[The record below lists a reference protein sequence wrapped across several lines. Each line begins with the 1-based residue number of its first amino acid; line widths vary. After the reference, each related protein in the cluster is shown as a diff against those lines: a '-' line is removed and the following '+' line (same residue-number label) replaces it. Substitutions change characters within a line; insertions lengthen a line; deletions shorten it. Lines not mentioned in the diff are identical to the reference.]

1 MKLNQ
6 GIIKG
11 FILNGYKG
19 AIVKLNEKDY
29 GDKNYAVHWNSYDVI
44 TNRINFTDIESDD
57 ESFIDNIG
65 VIESIVEYYSTSYL
79 ATQTYN
85 TPKKPTLKKQTRISH
100 PIKKLPKKELKK
112 DKYGSECI
120 LEIIDDN
127 TVYLSEALR
136 SVLNLGKNNIGFAS
150 DEDTYYLYVE
160 NDQEEGYKVDAKGI
174 IEIPAYLLE
183 LKTSFGFDTNKLYV
197 NPQAQTSSDEPGY
210 NFFKIT
216 KDSYL
221 NQHLPWNTVKSSYTY
236 TVDKP
241 SQVEPI
247 NEEEP
252 EITFE

>member
-1 MKLNQ
+1 MILNQ

-19 AIVKLNEKDY
+19 AIVKLNEEDY
-29 GDKNYAVHWNSYDVI
+29 GDRNYAVEWTSYNVA
-44 TNRINFTDIESDD
+44 TNKIKFIDIENDETFYDD
-57 ESFIDNIG
+57 IN
-65 VIESIVEYYSTSYL
+65 VIESIVEHYVVSHL
-79 ATQTYN
+79 HTQTN
-85 TPKKPTLKKQTRISH
+85 SQSKKPTLKKQTKLEQT
-100 PIKKLPKKELKK
+100 IKKLPKKELKK

-127 TVYLSEALR
+127 IVYLSEALR

-183 LKTSFGFDTNKLYV
+183 LKISFGFDTNKLYV

-210 NFFKIT
+210 NFFKIS
-216 KDSYL
+216 KESYV
-221 NQHLPWNTVKSSYTY
+221 NQDLPWNTAKSSYTY
-236 TVDKP
+236 TVNKP

>member
-1 MKLNQ
+1 MILNQ
-6 GIIKG
+6 AIIKA

-19 AIVKLNEKDY
+19 AIVKLNEEDY
-29 GDKNYAVHWNSYDVI
+29 GDINYVVEWTSYNVA
-44 TNRINFTDIESDD
+44 TNKINFIDIEDNETFS
-57 ESFIDNIG
+57 DNIN
-65 VIESIVEYYSTSYL
+65 VIESIVEHYVVSHLYT
-79 ATQTYN
+79 N
-85 TPKKPTLKKQTRISH
+85 TNIQPKKPTLKKQTKSEQT
-100 PIKKLPKKELKK
+100 IKKLPKKELKK

-197 NPQAQTSSDEPGY
+197 NPQAQTSSEEPGY
-210 NFFKIT
+210 NFFKIS
-216 KDSYL
+216 KESYV
-221 NQHLPWNTVKSSYTY
+221 NQDLPWNTAKSSYTY
-236 TVDKP
+236 TVNKP
-241 SQVEPI
+241 SQVEKL
-247 NEEEP
+247 EENK
-252 EITFE
+252 ITFE

>member
-1 MKLNQ
+1 MIINQ
-6 GIIKG
+6 ASINA
-11 FILNGYKG
+11 FILNGFKG
-19 AIVKLNEKDY
+19 AIVKLNEGEY
-29 GDKNYAVHWNSYDVI
+29 GSGNFAVDWQSYNPV
-44 TNRINFTDIESDD
+44 TNKINFRDIENND
-57 ESFIDNIG
+57 EGFTDKIG
-65 VIESIVEYYSTSYL
+65 VIKSIVEHYNVSYL
-79 ATQTYN
+79 FTSTYN
-85 TPKKPTLKKQTRISH
+85 QLIKPPLKKQTKSEQT
-100 PIKKLPKKELKK
+100 IKKLPKKELNK
-112 DKYGSECI
+112 DKYGSECV

-136 SVLNLGKNNIGFAS
+136 SVLNLGKNNVGFAS
-150 DEDTYYLYVE
+150 DENTYYLYVE

-210 NFFKIT
+210 NFFKIS
-216 KDSYL
+216 KESYL

>member
-1 MKLNQ
+1 MIINQ
-6 GIIKG
+6 TSIKA

-19 AIVKLNEKDY
+19 AIVKLNEEDY
-29 GDKNYAVHWNSYDVI
+29 GDRNYAVEWTSYNSA
-44 TNRINFTDIESDD
+44 TNKIQFIDIENDETFSDD
-57 ESFIDNIG
+57 IN
-65 VIESIVEYYSTSYL
+65 VIESIVEHYVVSHL
-79 ATQTYN
+79 HTQTN
-85 TPKKPTLKKQTRISH
+85 IQPKKPTLKKQTKSEQT
-100 PIKKLPKKELKK
+100 IKKLPKKELKK

-136 SVLNLGKNNIGFAS
+136 SVLNLGKNNVGFAS
-150 DEDTYYLYVE
+150 DEDAYYLYVE

-210 NFFKIT
+210 NFFKIS
-216 KDSYL
+216 KESYL
-221 NQHLPWNTVKSSYTY
+221 NQHLPWNTVKSFYTY

>member
-1 MKLNQ
+1 MIINQ
-6 GIIKG
+6 ASIKA
-11 FILNGYKG
+11 FILNGFKG
-19 AIVKLNEKDY
+19 AIVKLNKEDY
-29 GDKNYAVHWNSYDVI
+29 GDRNYAVQWTSYNSA
-44 TNRINFTDIESDD
+44 TNRINFADIENDTI
-57 ESFIDNIG
+57 FFDNIN
-65 VIESIVEYYSTSYL
+65 VIESIVEHYSTSYF

-85 TPKKPTLKKQTRISH
+85 TPKKPTLKKQTKLEQ

-112 DKYGSECI
+112 DKYGSECV

-136 SVLNLGKNNIGFAS
+136 SVLNLGKNNVGFAS

-210 NFFKIT
+210 NFFKIS
-216 KDSYL
+216 KESYL

>member
-1 MKLNQ
+1 MILNQ
-6 GIIKG
+6 ANIKA
-11 FILNGYKG
+11 FILNGFKG
-19 AIVKLNEKDY
+19 AIVKLNEEDY
-29 GDKNYAVHWNSYDVI
+29 GDRNYAVEWTSYNVA
-44 TNRINFTDIESDD
+44 TNKIKFIDIENDETFSDD
-57 ESFIDNIG
+57 IN
-65 VIESIVEYYSTSYL
+65 VIESIVEHYVVSHIYTK
-79 ATQTYN
+79 TN
-85 TPKKPTLKKQTRISH
+85 ITPKKPTLKKQTKSEQT
-100 PIKKLPKKELKK
+100 IKKLPKKELKK

-210 NFFKIT
+210 NFFKIS
-216 KDSYL
+216 KESYV
-221 NQHLPWNTVKSSYTY
+221 NQDLPWNTAKSSYTY
-236 TVDKP
+236 TVNKP
-241 SQVEPI
+241 SQVEKL
-247 NEEEP
+247 EEN